1 MNIHTMDLLQL
12 ELYIPEEAE
21 VKNIPIQSLP
31 NSVLRRMG
39 LPPLTSEDSNA
50 PADSQEVI
58 WICPTVIR
66 KKDQTPATQTG
77 NSETENM
84 SLKVSREFR
93 DAQGPLQMSVV
104 SSNCTAYKLL
114 QNMMPGKKVSK
125 RASNTP
131 LLSQGPPIKIQ
142 QDVIVIYHKRIYL
155 IVKNPKRQRCEP
167 QSEARSSRYSASAV
181 SCDSQEKASLE
192 PEDKELQRKRMRVTS
207 PKASPKHDLLT
218 KPEKPSTNKRLHTDQ
233 ELLNDNKSNNRRAR
247 RRQTIGLPTPVDQEE
262 EANNVIDEC
271 ETQALHSPQADASSS
286 LNYRMDK
293 KKQREYQNDN
303 YRVPQSASVD
313 WSSQHQSCDFTELA
327 QREKIAK
334 LKAKLRQSDPH
345 NKQSTK

>member
-1 MNIHTMDLLQL
+1 MDIHSMDLLQL

-21 VKNIPIQSLP
+21 VKNIPMQSLP

-39 LPPLTSEDSNA
+39 LPPPASKGSNA
-50 PADSQEVI
+50 PADPQEVI

-66 KKDQTPATQTG
+66 KKEQTPASQTG

-93 DAQGPLQMSVV
+93 DAPGPIQMSVV

-125 RASNTP
+125 RTSNTP
-131 LLSQGPPIKIQ
+131 PLTQGPPIKTQ
-142 QDVIVIYHKRIYL
+142 QDVIVLYHKRIYL
-155 IVKNPKRQRCEP
+155 IVKNPKRQRPEP
-167 QSEARSSRYSASAV
+167 KPEAWSSRQSASAV

-192 PEDKELQRKRMRVTS
+192 PEDKELQGKRMRVTS
-207 PKASPKHDLLT
+207 PKRHLLT
-218 KPEKPSTNKRLHTDQ
+218 KPDKPSTNKRLHTHQ
-233 ELLNDNKSNNRRAR
+233 ELLNDNKLNNRRAR
-247 RRQTIGLPTPVDQEE
+247 RRRTIGLPTPVDQEE
-262 EANNVIDEC
+262 EANNVSDEC
-271 ETQALHSPQADASSS
+271 ETQDLHSPQAEISSS

-293 KKQREYQNDN
+293 KMQREYQNDN
-303 YRVPQSASVD
+303 YSCTSRVPQSASVD
-313 WSSQHQSCDFTELA
+313 LPSQQQSCDFAALA
-327 QREKIAK
+327 QSEKIAK
-334 LKAKLRQSDPH
+334 LKAKLKQPNPH